1 MTLIRQTKFL
11 LAVASW
17 VVASV
22 ALFVGKA
29 TFGEWAAFMGTLFA
43 LYGVAHVTDTHMQ
56 QKKHIPSEEQTA

>member
-17 VVASV
+17 VVASI
-22 ALFVGKA
+22 ALFMGKA
-29 TFGEWAAFMGTLFA
+29 TFGEWASFMGVLFT

-56 QKKHIPSEEQTA
+56 QSKHVPAESQTA